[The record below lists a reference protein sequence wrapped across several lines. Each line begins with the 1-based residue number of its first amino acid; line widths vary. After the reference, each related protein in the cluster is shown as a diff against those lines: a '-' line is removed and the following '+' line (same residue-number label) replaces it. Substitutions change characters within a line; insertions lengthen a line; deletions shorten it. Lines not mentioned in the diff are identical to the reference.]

1 LNLPQSLPIKVPK
14 LSSLTN
20 FSKIKSNLKQVY
32 DGLAPVWG
40 IDIAKPVWGLDELAK
55 FVSLVKRSGGRKVLD
70 LGCGSGIQSKQL
82 VDAGLEVV
90 GLDLSPE
97 MISQAK
103 KRVPEAKLT
112 VGDMTKMDFSNESF
126 DGVFA
131 QASLLHIPKKL
142 IPKVLKSIHKI
153 LKTNGVLYLALKEGT
168 GEKVV
173 EEERL
178 GVVVKRFFSFF
189 TKAEIE
195 GYLKNAKFQVL
206 KVRRFLGKSPTIWLY
221 VFAKKA

>member
-1 LNLPQSLPIKVPK
+1 MNFKKIKADLIKV
-14 LSSLTN
+14 
-20 FSKIKSNLKQVY
+20 Y
-32 DGLAPVWG
+32 ADLAKYWG
-40 IDIAKPVWGLDELAK
+40 TDIAKFDWGLGELEK
-55 FVSLVKRSGGRKVLD
+55 FVSLVKRGGGNKVLD
-70 LGCGSGIQSKQL
+70 LGCGSGSQSKQFSQT
-82 VDAGLEVV
+82 GLKVV
-90 GLDLSPE
+90 GLDLSLE
-97 MISQAK
+97 MIRQAK
-103 KRVPEAKLT
+103 KRVPGAKFI
-112 VGDMTKMDFSNESF
+112 VGDMTRMDFPKGSF

-206 KVRRFLGKSPTIWLY
+206 KVRRFLDKSPTIWLC
-221 VFAKKA
+221 VFAKKI